1 MYSVFWIDAGVISSL
16 KKNKIT
22 AINTEKAKAGSEILY
37 RLIPFDFMAVI
48 SLYLEKE
55 PYVINVAKSTA
66 DGKVKEILIG
76 IEKKEYEII
85 CSMVALLLKNMRAL
99 LKKSIMRY
107 RSIKVM
113 VIIANNLLN
122 S

>member
-48 SLYLEKE
+48 SLDLEKE

-76 IEKKEYEII
+76 IEKKEYKII

-99 LKKSIMRY
+99 LKKSIIR
-107 RSIKVM
+107 
-113 VIIANNLLN
+113 
-122 S
+122 